1 VKRFC
6 NARNAI
12 LYIQNNEII
21 NDFYDGVND
30 IKTIEKIV
38 MKKPKAIADLLA
50 VTVVCI
56 EASEAWA

>member
-30 IKTIEKIV
+30 IKTIEEIV
-38 MKKPKAIADLLA
+38 MKKPKTIADLLA